1 MLNSN
6 IVKNKPATAKVSP
19 RATAKVSPRVTAK
32 VSPRV
37 IPTPPKAAEK
47 IVPTKDVPVV
57 PLSSN
62 GSGNGSGS
70 GNSINTANGNRN
82 DKTIHGVLEIRDGHG
97 VLRSSYSGGEKD
109 AYISNSQIKRFRL
122 REGDV
127 IDGPAREPKD
137 NERYWGLLKIN
148 TINQQSIDDFL
159 RQDRKEFQR
168 LTPVYPDERINLEIG
183 EEPLSLRIIDLIAP
197 IGKGQRSLIVSPPK
211 AGKTTLL
218 KDIAIGAATNHPEIH
233 IMAVLVGERP
243 EEVTDIRRHIAEI
256 TSDKGEVAA
265 SNFDENPESQCA
277 VAELAL
283 EKAKR
288 MVERGEDVLI
298 LLDSITRLARAYNL
312 SIPTSGRTLSGGFDP
327 MALFPPK
334 KFFGAARNLEI
345 PGSLTIVGTSLVDTG
360 SRMDDLIYEEFKG
373 TGNQEIHLNRR
384 LAERRI
390 YPAIDVQRSGTRR
403 DDLLFDNIT
412 YQSIVTLHRMLD
424 MLKDE
429 EERTSTLI
437 SRLRRTKSNKEFL
450 VSLKQ
455 G

>member
-1 MLNSN
+1 MN
-6 IVKNKPATAKVSP
+6 A
-19 RATAKVSPRVTAK
+19 
-32 VSPRV
+32 
-37 IPTPPKAAEK
+37 
-47 IVPTKDVPVV
+47 PTK
-57 PLSSN
+57 
-62 GSGNGSGS
+62 
-70 GNSINTANGNRN
+70 
-82 DKTIHGVLEIRDGHG
+82 TISGVLEIRDGHG
-97 VLRSSYSGGEKD
+97 VLRVSYSGGRKD
-109 AYISNSQIKRFRL
+109 AYISNSQIKRFGL

-127 IDGPAREPKD
+127 IEGPAREPKD
-137 NERYWGLLKIN
+137 NERYWGLLKISGVN
-148 TINQQSIDDFL
+148 SQAIEDFMK
-159 RQDRKEFQR
+159 QDRKSFHQ
-168 LTPVYPDERINLEIG
+168 LTPVYPDEQIVLESG

-218 KDIAIGAATNHPEIH
+218 KDIATGVAKNYPDIH
-233 IMAVLVGERP
+233 VMAVLVGERP
-243 EEVTDIRRHIAEI
+243 EEVTDIRRHIATI
-256 TSDKGEVAA
+256 TDNKGEVAS

-288 MVERGEDVLI
+288 MVESGKDVII

-334 KFFGAARNLEI
+334 KFFGAARNFEI
-345 PGSLTIVGTSLVDTG
+345 PGSLTIVGTALVDTG
-360 SRMDDLIYEEFKG
+360 SRMDDLVYEEFKG

-412 YQSIVTLHRMLD
+412 YQSIITLHRMLD
-424 MLKDE
+424 MLNDE

-437 SRLRRTKSNKEFL
+437 TQLKKAKSNKAFL
-450 VSLKQ
+450 NSLKQ